1 VAWFVSDDG
10 IGMTQDEVA
19 QLFTKYFR
27 AKNDSVRNVQ
37 GTGLGLVI
45 TRSIVELHGGL
56 MSVESEHGAGTT
68 FGFTLPVRA

>member
-1 VAWFVSDDG
+1 MTWQVSDDG

-27 AKNDSVRNVQ
+27 SKNDVVRNIQ

-45 TRSIVELHGGL
+45 TRSIVELHGGH
-56 MSVESEHGAGTT
+56 MAVESESGVGTT
-68 FGFTLPVRA
+68 FSFTLPVRS